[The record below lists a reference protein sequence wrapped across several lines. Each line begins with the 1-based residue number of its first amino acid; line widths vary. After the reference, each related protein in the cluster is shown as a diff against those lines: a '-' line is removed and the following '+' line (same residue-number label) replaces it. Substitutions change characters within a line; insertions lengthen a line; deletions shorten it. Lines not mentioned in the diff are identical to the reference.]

1 MHTPDTLHA
10 LDPDSYN
17 ALVDA
22 AKARAVT
29 LRREAVGAFWDDLG
43 HYWRFCSHRID
54 SGQRAAQRLARRHI
68 QHTRQRN
75 A

>member
-1 MHTPDTLHA
+1 MHTSASPSA
-10 LDPDSYN
+10 LDPDRYN

-29 LRREAVGAFWDDLG
+29 LRREAVDAFWPDLG
-43 HYWRFCSHRID
+43 QWCRHSID
-54 SGQRAAQRLARRHI
+54 SGQRAAQRLARRQVQHI
-68 QHTRQRN
+68 RQRN

>member
-1 MHTPDTLHA
+1 MHTSASPSA
-10 LDPDSYN
+10 LDPDRYN

-29 LRREAVGAFWDDLG
+29 LRREAVDAFWTDLG
-43 HYWRFCSHRID
+43 QWCRHSID
-54 SGQRAAQRLARRHI
+54 SGQRAAQRLARRQVQHI
-68 QHTRQRN
+68 RQRN

>member
-1 MHTPDTLHA
+1 MHTPASPSA
-10 LDPDSYN
+10 LDPDRYN

-29 LRREAVGAFWDDLG
+29 LRREAVDAFWIDLG
-43 HYWRFCSHRID
+43 QWCRHSID
-54 SGQRAAQRLARRHI
+54 SGQRAAQRLARRQVQHI
-68 QHTRQRN
+68 RQRN

>member
-29 LRREAVGAFWDDLG
+29 LRREAVGAFWTDLG
-43 HYWRFCSHRID
+43 QLCRRGID
-54 SGQRAAQRLARRHI
+54 SGQRAAQRLARRQVQHI
-68 QHTRQRN
+68 RQRN

>member
-1 MHTPDTLHA
+1 MHTPDPLHA
-10 LDPDSYN
+10 LDPDRYN

-43 HYWRFCSHRID
+43 QWCRHSID
-54 SGQRAAQRLARRHI
+54 SGQRAAQRLARRQVQHI
-68 QHTRQRN
+68 RQRN

>member
-1 MHTPDTLHA
+1 MHTPASPSA
-10 LDPDSYN
+10 LDPDRYN

-22 AKARAVT
+22 AKARART

>member
-1 MHTPDTLHA
+1 MHTPASPSA
-10 LDPDSYN
+10 LDPDRYN

-29 LRREAVGAFWDDLG
+29 LRREAVDAFWPDLG
-43 HYWRFCSHRID
+43 QWCRHSID
-54 SGQRAAQRLARRHI
+54 SGQRAAQRLARRQVQHI
-68 QHTRQRN
+68 RQRN

>member
-1 MHTPDTLHA
+1 MHTPASPSA
-10 LDPDSYN
+10 LDPDRYN

-22 AKARAVT
+22 AKARART

-43 HYWRFCSHRID
+43 HYWRFCSHGID
-54 SGQRAAQRLARRHI
+54 SSQRAAQRLAHRQG

>member
-1 MHTPDTLHA
+1 MHTPASPSA

-43 HYWRFCSHRID
+43 QLCRHSID
-54 SGQRAAQRLARRHI
+54 SGQRAAQRLARRQVQHI
-68 QHTRQRN
+68 RQRN

>member
-1 MHTPDTLHA
+1 MHTSASPSA
-10 LDPDSYN
+10 LDPDRYN

-29 LRREAVGAFWDDLG
+29 LRREAVGAFWTDLG
-43 HYWRFCSHRID
+43 QLCRRGID

>member
-1 MHTPDTLHA
+1 MHTSASPSA
-10 LDPDSYN
+10 LDPDRYN

-29 LRREAVGAFWDDLG
+29 LRREAVDAFWIDLG
-43 HYWRFCSHRID
+43 QWCRHSID
-54 SGQRAAQRLARRHI
+54 SGQRAAQRLARRQVQHI
-68 QHTRQRN
+68 RQRN

>member
-10 LDPDSYN
+10 LDPDRYN

-29 LRREAVGAFWDDLG
+29 LRREAVDAFWPDLG
-43 HYWRFCSHRID
+43 QWCRHSID
-54 SGQRAAQRLARRHI
+54 SGQRAAQRLARRQVQHI
-68 QHTRQRN
+68 RQRN